1 MRRFSQ
7 RSGYSTLAELNMT
20 PLIDLAFTLLIIF
33 MITTPLLEQ
42 SINLNLPSAEPSTS
56 QPAAKSVKT
65 ISVTPTGDLYLDQQ
79 PLTKA
84 QLYEALAAFK
94 AEDPEASVILRV
106 DREAFFQYA
115 NDVFD
120 AMTRAGIT
128 RMAIV
133 NTPEAKR

>member
-1 MRRFSQ
+1 MKRFSQ
-7 RSGYSTLAELNMT
+7 RQGYSTLAELNMT
-20 PLIDLAFTLLIIF
+20 PLIDLAFVLLIIF

-42 SINLNLPSAEPSTS
+42 SINLNLPNSEPSKSQPSTS
-56 QPAAKSVKT
+56 AVKT
-65 ISVTPTGDLYLDQQ
+65 IAVTSDGTLYLDQQ
-79 PLTKA
+79 TLTKP

-94 AEDPEASVILRV
+94 AEEPEASVILRV
-106 DREAFFQYA
+106 DREAFFQHA

-133 NTPEAKR
+133 NVPAGK